1 MDVFW
6 GVVQVAGGLAF
17 FLFGMNILSS
27 GLEKASG
34 GLMEKV
40 LAKMSGNIF
49 MSVLFGALVTAAVQS
64 STATTVIVVGLCNA
78 GLLKLR
84 GAIGIIMGANIGTT
98 ITAQILR
105 LAKIDTG
112 SNSNFF
118 ISLLT
123 PVNFSAVLAL
133 VGILIIMTAKKNKQK
148 YKGEILL
155 GIAIL
160 FTGMINM
167 QTAVAPLADWD
178 GFKKIFNAL
187 ENPILGVI
195 TGAIV
200 TVLTQ
205 SSAATVGILQAISGA
220 GTGAITFASA
230 FPIIMGTNIG
240 TCSTPLVSSI
250 NSSKNAKR
258 AAMLHFYFNLLGTII
273 FLIGIY
279 IIQYTIGWPFW
290 SKEFTTGD
298 IANFHTIFNVLV
310 TIIFIPFAGLLEKLV
325 CITVRDK
332 PGDEEDSFTKE
343 DLLDER
349 FLMTPNVA
357 LTQANEGVVQ
367 MGLYAQKNFASA
379 RKLFDKYDLKE
390 VEKIGEREQLIDRL
404 EDRIG
409 QYLVKLNDQSLN
421 ENENRMTTT
430 LLHLISEFERI
441 GDYTVNIMETAG
453 ALYEDEETFSDTA
466 KHELNVLCDAISE
479 IIRLAI
485 ESTKTLDMKTLKS
498 VEPLEEVVDRLVE
511 ELKSVHIERSKKG
524 ECSIETGVYFLDIL
538 TNVERISDH
547 CSNIAVYLIAEKDN
561 YDNLKKHEYLD
572 KLHRNGPAD
581 YEEHIEEYSRRFS
594 LAVKGGDK
602 A

>member
-17 FLFGMNILSS
+17 FLFGMNTLSS

-49 MSVLFGALVTAAVQS
+49 VSVLFGALVTAAVQS

-84 GAIGIIMGANIGTT
+84 GAVGIIMGANIGTT

-105 LAKIDTG
+105 LAKIDTA

-123 PVNFSAVLAL
+123 PINFSAVLA
-133 VGILIIMTAKKNKQK
+133 VAGILIIMTAKKNKQK

-187 ENPILGVI
+187 ENPILGVL
-195 TGAIV
+195 TGAVV

-230 FPIIMGTNIG
+230 LPIIMGTNIG

-250 NSSKNAKR
+250 NSSKKQK
-258 AAMLHFYFNLLGTII
+258 FN
-273 FLIGIY
+273 
-279 IIQYTIGWPFW
+279 
-290 SKEFTTGD
+290 
-298 IANFHTIFNVLV
+298 
-310 TIIFIPFAGLLEKLV
+310 
-325 CITVRDK
+325 
-332 PGDEEDSFTKE
+332 
-343 DLLDER
+343 
-349 FLMTPNVA
+349 
-357 LTQANEGVVQ
+357 
-367 MGLYAQKNFASA
+367 
-379 RKLFDKYDLKE
+379 
-390 VEKIGEREQLIDRL
+390 
-404 EDRIG
+404 
-409 QYLVKLNDQSLN
+409 
-421 ENENRMTTT
+421 
-430 LLHLISEFERI
+430 
-441 GDYTVNIMETAG
+441 
-453 ALYEDEETFSDTA
+453 
-466 KHELNVLCDAISE
+466 
-479 IIRLAI
+479 
-485 ESTKTLDMKTLKS
+485 
-498 VEPLEEVVDRLVE
+498 
-511 ELKSVHIERSKKG
+511 
-524 ECSIETGVYFLDIL
+524 
-538 TNVERISDH
+538 
-547 CSNIAVYLIAEKDN
+547 
-561 YDNLKKHEYLD
+561 
-572 KLHRNGPAD
+572 
-581 YEEHIEEYSRRFS
+581 
-594 LAVKGGDK
+594 
-602 A
+602 

>member
-6 GVVQVAGGLAF
+6 GVIQVAGGLAF

-34 GLMEKV
+34 GLMERV

-49 MSVLFGALVTAAVQS
+49 VSVLFGALVTAAVQS

-84 GAIGIIMGANIGTT
+84 GAVGIIMGANIGTT

-105 LAKIDTG
+105 LAKIDTS

-133 VGILIIMTAKKNKQK
+133 AGILIIMTAKKNRQK
-148 YKGEILL
+148 YKGEIFL

-187 ENPILGVI
+187 ENPILGVV

-258 AAMLHFYFNLLGTII
+258 AAMLHFYFNLLGTVI
-273 FLIGIY
+273 FLIAIY
-279 IIQYTIGWPFW
+279 LIQYTIGWSFW

-298 IANFHTIFNVLV
+298 IANFHTIFNVVATL
-310 TIIFIPFAGLLEKLV
+310 IFIPFAGLLEKLV
-325 CITVRDK
+325 CFTVRDK
-332 PGDEEDSFTKE
+332 PGDEEDDKLSKE

-349 FLMTPNVA
+349 FLLQPDVA
-357 LTQANEGVVQ
+357 LARASEGVVQ
-367 MGLYAQKNFASA
+367 MGIYAQKNFAA
-379 RKLFDKYDLKE
+379 VRTLFDNFDLKE
-390 VEKIGEREQLIDRL
+390 AEKINEREQSIDRL

-409 QYLVKLNDQSLN
+409 QYLIKLTGQSLN
-421 ENENRMTTT
+421 EQENRMTTT

-441 GDYTVNIMETAG
+441 GDYTINVMETAQT
-453 ALYEDEETFSDTA
+453 LYENEDRFSDRA
-466 KHELNVLCDAISE
+466 MHELEVLCDAISE

-485 ESTKTLDMKTLKS
+485 ESAQTLDIKVLTS

-511 ELKSVHIERSKKG
+511 ELKAVHIERSKKG
-524 ECSIETGVYFLDIL
+524 ECNIETGVHFLDIL

-547 CSNIAVYLIAEKDN
+547 CSNIAVYLIALIDN
-561 YDNLKKHEYLD
+561 RDNLKKHEYLD
-572 KLHRNGPAD
+572 RLHKNGPED
-581 YEEHIEEYSRRFS
+581 YLRKIEEYSAKYS
-594 LAVKGGDK
+594 LA
-602 A
+602 

>member
-17 FLFGMNILSS
+17 FLFGMNILST

-34 GLMEKV
+34 GLMERV

-49 MSVLFGALVTAAVQS
+49 VSVLFGALVTAAVQS

-84 GAIGIIMGANIGTT
+84 GAVGIIMGANIGTT

-105 LAKIDTG
+105 LAKIDTA

-123 PVNFSAVLAL
+123 PINFSALLAL
-133 VGILIIMTAKKNKQK
+133 AGILIIMTAKKNKQK

-258 AAMLHFYFNLLGTII
+258 AAMLHFYFNLLGTVI
-273 FLIGIY
+273 FLIAIY
-279 IIQYTIGWPFW
+279 IIQYTVGWPFW

-298 IANFHTIFNVLV
+298 IANFHTIFNVVV
-310 TIIFIPFAGLLEKLV
+310 TLIFIPFAGLLEKLV
-325 CITVRDK
+325 CFTVRDK
-332 PGDEEDSFTKE
+332 PGDEEDKLTKE

-349 FLMTPNVA
+349 FLLQPNVA
-357 LTQANEGVVQ
+357 LAQATEGVVQ
-367 MGLYAQKNFASA
+367 MGIYAQKNFAA
-379 RKLFDKYDLKE
+379 VRTLYDKFDLKE
-390 VEKIGEREQLIDRL
+390 VEKINEREQSIDRL

-409 QYLVKLNDQSLN
+409 QYLIKLTDQSLN
-421 ENENRMTTT
+421 EHENRMTTT

-441 GDYTVNIMETAG
+441 GDYTINIMETAQN
-453 ALYEDEETFSDTA
+453 LYENEDHFSDRA
-466 KHELNVLCDAISE
+466 MQELNILCDAVAE

-485 ESTKTLDMKTLKS
+485 ESVRTLDMKVLTS
-498 VEPLEEVVDRLVE
+498 VEPLEEVVDRIVE
-511 ELKSVHIERSKKG
+511 ELKSVHIERSKSG
-524 ECSIETGVYFLDIL
+524 ICSIEIGVHFLDIL

-547 CSNIAVYLIAEKDN
+547 CSNIAVYLIAEIDN

-572 KLHRNGPAD
+572 RLHKNGPAE
-581 YEEHIEEYSRRFS
+581 YTRQIEEYSKRFS
-594 LAVKGGDK
+594 LV
-602 A
+602 